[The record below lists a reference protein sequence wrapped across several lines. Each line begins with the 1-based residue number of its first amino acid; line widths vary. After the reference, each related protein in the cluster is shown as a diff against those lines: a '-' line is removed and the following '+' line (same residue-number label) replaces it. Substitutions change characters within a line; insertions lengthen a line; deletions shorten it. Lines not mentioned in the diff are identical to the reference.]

1 MYLLSA
7 FVLRLLLE
15 KMLDLHS
22 SFSIVLLLLFF
33 YRIVKPVSRIRIM
46 KKAELNVKVGKERS
60 QFSEHWMNY
69 SVHSCLIVQWSHL
82 SQFLC

>member
-7 FVLRLLLE
+7 FVLHLLLE
-15 KMLDLHS
+15 KMLDLRS
-22 SFSIVLLLLFF
+22 SFSIGFF
-33 YRIVKPVSRIRIM
+33 YRTVKPVSRIRIM

-60 QFSEHWMNY
+60 QFLEHLMNY
-69 SVHSCLIVQWSHL
+69 SVHSCLIVQWLHL

>member
-7 FVLRLLLE
+7 FVLRLLLK

-22 SFSIVLLLLFF
+22 SSSIVFLFF
-33 YRIVKPVSRIRIM
+33 YGIVKPVSRIRIM

-60 QFSEHWMNY
+60 QFLEHWMNY

>member
-7 FVLRLLLE
+7 FVLHLVLE
-15 KMLDLHS
+15 KMLDLRS
-22 SFSIVLLLLFF
+22 SFSIVFFVFFF

-60 QFSEHWMNY
+60 QFLEHLMNY
-69 SVHSCLIVQWSHL
+69 SVHSCLIVQWLHL

>member
-7 FVLRLLLE
+7 FVLHLLLE
-15 KMLDLHS
+15 KMLDLRS
-22 SFSIVLLLLFF
+22 SFSIGFF

-60 QFSEHWMNY
+60 QFLEHLMNY
-69 SVHSCLIVQWSHL
+69 SVHSCLIVQWLHL